1 LRINPQFLSEMDVN
15 STADLLK
22 SLKQD
27 DLIFAYTGLVSDS
40 ITHKIIELTQFNID
54 SSGNFVRLKNKISF
68 LMAECYQNVA
78 RHGKYINETDSLID
92 YQGAF
97 FVRSIDNIFYIASA
111 NSVNKDTIPSIKEKL
126 DKVNSLSPEELRLL
140 QKQVLSKGKL
150 SDRGGAGLGIIE
162 MARRTGRKI
171 CFNFED
177 IDDKTALFF
186 IQLSIVSD
194 ENQEDTFSEKSL
206 LYIEDLYNRM
216 IKENLVVLHKGDFS
230 ENSVL
235 PIIHMIEK
243 NILRFNDLKVGKQ
256 KLYNISVELLQN
268 ISMHALKTDKLNEGL
283 FLLEQHNNH
292 FVIGTSNYI
301 ENSKIKGMEDTLY
314 DLKKL
319 DKNELNALYRDKLRL
334 LIDEKVLGIGIGLIY
349 IFRKSNALDY
359 SFLPIEKNN
368 SLITFVIEV

>member
-1 LRINPQFLSEMDVN
+1 MDVK
-15 STADLLK
+15 STAELLK
-22 SLKQD
+22 SLNQD

-54 SSGNFVRLKNKISF
+54 SSGYFVRLKNKISF

-92 YQGAF
+92 YKGAF

-111 NSVNKDTIPSIKEKL
+111 NSVSKEAIPSIKEKL
-126 DKVNSLSPEELRLL
+126 DKVNSLSPDELRLL

-171 CFNFED
+171 CFSFEP

-186 IQLSIVSD
+186 IQLSIVSE
-194 ENQEDTFSEKSL
+194 ENQADTFSEKSL
-206 LYIEDLYNRM
+206 LYIKDLYNRM
-216 IKENLVVLHKGDFS
+216 INESLVVLHKGDFS

-243 NILRFNDLKVGKQ
+243 NILRLNDLKIGKQ

-268 ISMHALKTDKLNEGL
+268 ISMHAAKTDKLNEGL
-283 FLLEQHNNH
+283 FLLEQNNNH

-301 ENSKIKGMEDTLY
+301 DNSKIDDLESILSG
-314 DLKKL
+314 LKKL
-319 DKNELNALYRDKLRL
+319 DKTELNNLYRDKLRM
-334 LIDEKVLGIGIGLIY
+334 LIDEKVIGIGIGLIY
-349 IFRKSNALDY
+349 IFRKSHTLDY
-359 SFLPIEKNN
+359 TFLPMKNN
-368 SLITFVIEV
+368 ESLITFVVEV